1 MDSKLIYGRNFLLK
15 DSRMS
20 DCLIFIFIFLIGDL
34 WLNKSRD
41 KKDKNKE
48 NIGLD
53 INLIYMLKM

>member
-1 MDSKLIYGRNFLLK
+1 
-15 DSRMS
+15 MS